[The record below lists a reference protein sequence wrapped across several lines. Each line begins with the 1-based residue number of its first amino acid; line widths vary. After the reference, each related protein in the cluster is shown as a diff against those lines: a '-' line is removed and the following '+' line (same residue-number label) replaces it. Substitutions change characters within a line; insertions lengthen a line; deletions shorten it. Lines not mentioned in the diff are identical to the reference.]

1 MSRYQGSAN
10 VSNAN
15 PHQNSRVTVYGGLRR
30 VGAGGPGQS
39 VAGAR
44 MVATWHFRTR
54 SSQCSDIT
62 DNEGRAEC
70 SRDIGRATK
79 GYTVF
84 IDVNFIEVATGD
96 VLAETKISFTPQ

>member
-1 MSRYQGSAN
+1 MAEYRARVS

-39 VAGAR
+39 VAGVR

-54 SSQCSDIT
+54 SSQCSAIT

-70 SRDIGRATK
+70 SSDIGRATK
-79 GYTVF
+79 GYTVV
-84 IDVNFIEVATGD
+84 IDVVFVNRDDGHLIG
-96 VLAETKISFTPQ
+96 ETKVSFTPQ

>member
-15 PHQNSRVTVYGGLRR
+15 PHQNSRVTVYGILALLENHLGHG
-30 VGAGGPGQS
+30 VPGE
-39 VAGAR
+39 R
-44 MVATWHFRTR
+44 MVTTWHFKSRN
-54 SSQCSDIT
+54 SQCSAIT
-62 DNEGRAEC
+62 GDNGKAEC

-84 IDVNFIEVATGD
+84 IDVAFVAVDTGHILD
-96 VLAETKISFTPQ
+96 EAKVSFTPV